1 MQCRSL
7 FRKEKECKLCSAT
20 ARQDANLARV
30 FLAEDSVHSSRS
42 DIPLCI
48 FCSQLTGART
58 PASTGSTTVMSKVWI
73 TLLCFCQANRQR
85 WICWESDASGIE
97 VEARSSNVTL
107 PHKIGHR
114 SPCLPC
120 TPKSSGIGDM
130 TWTQQKRCM
139 KEVQKRIENS
149 WRKVALQVAMLSG
162 RSWRFIIGDTAKA
175 IWPLPWWPS
184 LHTWWPC
191 EKIVHAQCFVVDFD
205 SHLLC
210 CTNTHI
216 HPQYSW
222 RAWTFY
228 VLECPSWQGAEV
240 KERLAEL
247 PRALTV
253 PKFPHPKFIK
263 IPIRKMCSVQLTAD
277 CQKHHALHFVQ
288 SFNHCCTCMFHS
300 FPGLVSITLNSLFF
314 VMGPKSTT
322 ARLWRWS
329 TLYHWSMR
337 TLTAKLSACF
347 IAGAPVFIHGT
358 SSQAASTASVASHFQ
373 AGPLGCFW
381 QWQHT
386 VYLMMRLN
394 EQHGLHVWHVDHI
407 PSQRPEN
414 RCLVFH
420 AELQLLSSPG
430 SLA

>member
-1 MQCRSL
+1 
-7 FRKEKECKLCSAT
+7 
-20 ARQDANLARV
+20 
-30 FLAEDSVHSSRS
+30 
-42 DIPLCI
+42 
-48 FCSQLTGART
+48 
-58 PASTGSTTVMSKVWI
+58 
-73 TLLCFCQANRQR
+73 
-85 WICWESDASGIE
+85 
-97 VEARSSNVTL
+97 
-107 PHKIGHR
+107 
-114 SPCLPC
+114 
-120 TPKSSGIGDM
+120 M

-149 WRKVALQVAMLSG
+149 WRKVARQVAMLSG

-191 EKIVHAQCFVVDFD
+191 EKIVHAQCFLVDFD

-210 CTNTHI
+210 STNTDTHI

-253 PKFPHPKFIK
+253 PNFHIQNSSKFQFE
-263 IPIRKMCSVQLTAD
+263 RCALCSLLQTA
-277 CQKHHALHFVQ
+277 KNIMRYIFL
-288 SFNHCCTCMFHS
+288 NHCCTQCMFHS
-300 FPGLVSITLNSLFF
+300 FPGLVSTTLNSLFF
-314 VMGPKSTT
+314 VMGPKSKT

-394 EQHGLHVWHVDHI
+394 DQHGLHVWHVDHI
-407 PSQRPEN
+407 PPNGLRIG
-414 RCLVFH
+414 
-420 AELQLLSSPG
+420 A
-430 SLA
+430 